1 MIQWPQSSLGSPEL
15 DSYSIARDPRR
26 LSSDPATGLFTSN
39 VLDTT
44 QPLVATV
51 SWFWTREQMEIFR
64 VFFDSTLIYGSKW
77 FTMNIWKDDGF
88 YNYRCRFMAPYAAE
102 TAGYGWRVSGTLMI
116 YTVSSTL
123 VTIVTEDRILSDNSE
138 ARVTSDGD
146 VRGVV

>member
-15 DSYSIARDPRR
+15 DTYSLVRDPRR

-51 SWFWTREQMEIFR
+51 SWLWTREQMEIFR
-64 VFFDSTLIYGSKW
+64 LFFDSTLIYGSKF

-88 YNYRCRFMAPYAAE
+88 YNYRCRFMEPYSAE
-102 TAGYGWRVSGTLMI
+102 IVGQGWRVSATLLVN
-116 YTVSSTL
+116 TTSSTL
-123 VTIVTEDRILSDNSE
+123 VTIVTEDRILSDGAE
-138 ARVTSDGD
+138 VRVTSEGD
-146 VRGVV
+146 IRGVV